1 MVDPGYEA
9 MVDCGQEI
17 VRSLSTDPTGFT
29 VSFVSKRLVS
39 PTMLRETNEL
49 NETKTKKASR
59 LYTEVLE
66 KVEQYPEKYNEF
78 VDTLKEKKECDTVLK
93 LGLKYTLHGRSIIAS
108 IVSVVYVI
116 SLWYSSFQ

>member
-17 VRSLSTDPTGFT
+17 VRSLSTDPTGFA
-29 VSFVSKRLVS
+29 VSFLSKRLVS

-93 LGLKYTLHGRSIIAS
+93 LGLKYTLHGRSVIAS